1 MVKTQ
6 IGIKFPG
13 ENTVLSWLK
22 PEYQQ
27 VIALA
32 TAESHRLGDHV
43 VGTEHLLLGLI
54 KQEASIAAQALK
66 SVGVT
71 LENCVEEIA
80 KIRSTKAQTRGF
92 DNSFTPHA
100 KQVLE
105 KTLVFYRDINKP
117 LNQVIG
123 AESLLLAIIGKQEV
137 IAQEESYTNYTAVQ
151 VLQNLGVNLL
161 ELTTQVLQMYS
172 QDSLGEESSSAG

>member
-13 ENTVLSWLK
+13 EDTVLSWLK
-22 PEYQQ
+22 PEYRE

-32 TAESHRLGDHV
+32 IAESDRLGDHV

-54 KQEASIAAQALK
+54 KQENSVAAQALK

-71 LENCVEEIA
+71 LENCQAEIA
-80 KIRSTKAQTRGF
+80 KLRISNAQNREF
-92 DNSFTPHA
+92 DNSFTPYA
-100 KQVLE
+100 KQVIE
-105 KTLVFYRDINKP
+105 KTLVFYRDINQP
-117 LNQVIG
+117 LDKVIG
-123 AESLLLAIIGKQEV
+123 AESLLLAIIRKQDV
-137 IAQEESYTNYTAVQ
+137 ITQEEDYTHYGAVQ

-161 ELTTQVLQMYS
+161 ELTTQVLQIYS
-172 QDSLGEESSSAG
+172 QESPGDDRLTAS